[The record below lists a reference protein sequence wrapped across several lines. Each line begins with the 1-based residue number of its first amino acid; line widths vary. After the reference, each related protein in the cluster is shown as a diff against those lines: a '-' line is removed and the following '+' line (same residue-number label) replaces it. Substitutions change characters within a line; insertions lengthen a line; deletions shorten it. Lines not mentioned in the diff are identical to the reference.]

1 MKPEEQS
8 KILDSVKQKNI
19 KNTLE
24 EDIVLIEA
32 TEAALLAKVEG
43 KLTDMPTEEV
53 EIKEL
58 ACLMC
63 GVIDCRE
70 KGTCLRSIY
79 FGAAKRVLQKY
90 TKRK

>member
-1 MKPEEQS
+1 MLSKEEQS

-43 KLTDMPTEEV
+43 ELDRKIKHELDKPLFANNSSGGLV
-53 EIKEL
+53 EIRLTELTKEWIMQL
-58 ACLMC
+58 FTPQLLK
-63 GVIDCRE
+63 D
-70 KGTCLRSIY
+70 K
-79 FGAAKRVLQKY
+79 
-90 TKRK
+90 